1 MSRRHGYLMSYLL
14 KFLVSL
20 DLHWCVRIGK
30 VVFGGGCAIYVC
42 QEISAKTCSDLSDP
56 NFECLWLI
64 LRPKWL
70 PRGVS
75 RIVVASVYLPPSMDR
90 ERLESFYEY
99 FYSCYDIISCESSD
113 TGFIVAGDFNPC
125 SNGFD
130 SKYLSNYCDTDL
142 KQVVKN
148 PTRNLNLLD
157 LIFTNICS
165 YYDPPEVNAPLSTS
179 DHYMVIWKAK
189 VQQSAINT
197 VKKIK
202 FRPMPNDKLQ
212 QFGYCLSH
220 YDWSSLFNA
229 ENVDGKVEVFTR
241 VTKRH
246 D

>member
-1 MSRRHGYLMSYLL
+1 M
-14 KFLVSL
+14 
-20 DLHWCVRIGK
+20 
-30 VVFGGGCAIYVC
+30 VFGGGCAIYVR
-42 QEISAKTCSDLSDP
+42 QEISAQTRSDLSDP

-75 RIVVASVYLPPSMDR
+75 RDVVASVYLPPSMDR

-99 FYSCYDIISCESSD
+99 FYSCYDIISCERPD

-148 PTRNLNLLD
+148 PTRNLYLLD

-179 DHYMVIWKAK
+179 DHNMVIWKAK

-202 FRPMPNDKLQ
+202 FRPMLNNKLQ

-229 ENVDGKVEVFTR
+229 ESVDDKVEVFTR